1 MSTVNLSINGLPV
14 SVEAGTTILDAAKT
28 VGIKIPSLCYLHLP
42 DVDVVCK
49 SSSCRVCLVEIEGRR
64 NLAPS
69 CSTTVVEGMIV
80 KADTAR
86 AVDAR
91 KTMLE
96 LMLSNHP
103 HNCLFCK
110 RRESCELKALSAE
123 MGIDELPFQAPVP
136 EADLDTS
143 NFSIIRDTSKCILC
157 RRCETVCTE
166 VQTMG
171 IYSGVNRGF
180 DTRID
185 TAFHTPMMS
194 TACTFCGQ
202 CVAIC
207 PTAALTEVDN
217 TPAVFK
223 ALRDPKKTV
232 IVQTAPAV
240 RVALGEELGYPV
252 GTNVTGKMVT
262 ALRRLGFDKVVDTD
276 FTADLTIIEEAT
288 ELIHRIQ
295 NNGVL
300 PMMTSCCPAWIKF
313 LEHKFPHL
321 LPHLSTCKSPHEMLG
336 AVIKAFY
343 AEKLN
348 VKLDDLIVVS
358 VMPCLAKKYE
368 NNRPELSDGK
378 YPDVDI
384 VISTRELGAMIK
396 HSGLQ
401 FKSLPDAD
409 FDRPFGESSGA
420 SVIFGTTGGVMEA
433 ALRTAYETLTGRT
446 LDHVEFEEVRGF
458 EGIRSGSVMIG
469 DLEVKVAIAHTLRNA
484 RKLMEEVE
492 NGTADYHF
500 IEVMACP
507 GGCIGGGGQPY
518 HHGEMDTL
526 RKRAA
531 ALYSADEA
539 KVIRR
544 SHENPDITR
553 LYQDFLGEPNGHLAH
568 ELLHTHYVKRSKH

>member
-1 MSTVNLSINGLPV
+1 MSMVQLTINGLPV
-14 SVEAGTTILDAAKT
+14 HAEAGTTILDAAKSI
-28 VGIKIPSLCYLHLP
+28 GIKIPSLCYLHLP
-42 DVDVVCK
+42 DVNVVCQGA
-49 SSSCRVCLVEIEGRR
+49 SCRVCLVEIDGRR

-69 CSTTVVEGMIV
+69 CSTTVVEGMVV
-80 KADTAR
+80 KTDTSR
-86 AVDAR
+86 AVEAR

-136 EADLDTS
+136 EEELDLS
-143 NFSIIRDTSKCILC
+143 NFSIVRDTTKCILC
-157 RRCETVCTE
+157 RRCETVCTQ

-171 IYSGVNRGF
+171 IYSGVQRGF
-180 DTRID
+180 HTRID
-185 TAFHTPMMS
+185 TAFHTPMME

-202 CVAIC
+202 CVAVC

-217 TPAVFK
+217 SAVVFK
-223 ALRDPKKTV
+223 AVRDPKKTV

-276 FTADLTIIEEAT
+276 FAADLTIIEEAT

-295 NNGVL
+295 NTGVL

-313 LEHKFPHL
+313 LEHKYPDM
-321 LPHLSTCKSPHEMLG
+321 LPNLSTCKSPHEMLG
-336 AVIKAFY
+336 AVIKAYY
-343 AEKLN
+343 AEKLKVN
-348 VKLDDLIVVS
+348 LDQLVVVS

-368 NNRPELSDGK
+368 NNRPELSDGT
-378 YPDVDI
+378 YADVDI
-384 VISTRELGAMIK
+384 VISTRELAGMIK
-396 HSGLQ
+396 HSGIQ
-401 FKSLPDAD
+401 FTNLPEGD
-409 FDRPFGESSGA
+409 FDRPFGESTGA

-433 ALRTAYETLTGRT
+433 ALRTAYETITGEK
-446 LDHVEFEEVRGF
+446 LEHLEFEEMRGF
-458 EGIRSGSVMIG
+458 QGIKTGSVKIG
-469 DLEVKVAIAHTLRNA
+469 DLKVHVAVAHTLRNA
-484 RKLMEEVE
+484 RQLMDEIQ

-526 RKRAA
+526 RKRAS
-531 ALYSADEA
+531 ALYTADEA

-544 SHENPDITR
+544 SHENPDITK
-553 LYQDFLGEPNGHLAH
+553 LYQDYLGEPNGHIAH
-568 ELLHTHYVKRSKH
+568 ELLHTHYTRRNKH